1 MRPFAFIA
9 ISMQCRCNGKLQGS
23 PWRNDRFCGRLHS
36 LQSRCNATAT
46 VNCKEAPSGMTA
58 FGADAVHPSL
68 GFIILKGRPVW
79 PEGLPFSIIARPW
92 LQTRRPW
99 AAASRRGRSA
109 RGDVDSRTALARRRS
124 LHENGPLVTLSRN
137 WKTTGQSFSSSA

>member
-1 MRPFAFIA
+1 M
-9 ISMQCRCNGKLQGS
+9 
-23 PWRNDRFCGRLHS
+23 
-36 LQSRCNATAT
+36 

-92 LQTRRPW
+92 LQTRPPR

-109 RGDVDSRTALARRRS
+109 RGDVDSRTALARRPS
-124 LHENGPLVTLSRN
+124 PHENDGPQITLSRN
-137 WKTTGQSFSSSA
+137 WKTTGQSFSNSVESLVGACCGPAPEITSELPN